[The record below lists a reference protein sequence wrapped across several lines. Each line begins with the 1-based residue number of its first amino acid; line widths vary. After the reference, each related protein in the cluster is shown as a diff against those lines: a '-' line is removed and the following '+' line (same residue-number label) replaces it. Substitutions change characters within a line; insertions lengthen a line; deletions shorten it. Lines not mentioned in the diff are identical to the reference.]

1 MKLKNILKKSFFTIC
16 LISSIQVVNATTIYV
31 SGNQVRLRTGPGTNH
46 QYIMELNEN
55 TALTLLSNE
64 KYSGDGCAN
73 GWYNVKVD
81 NKEGYICS
89 TFTKTGIQSAS
100 YNRPWTS
107 PKKAIYGGAEFV
119 ADGYISAGQNTSY
132 LKKFNVNPNAYYSVY
147 THQYMANISAPYSEA
162 ANAYKSYKENNL
174 LSLPLHFTIP
184 IFNNMP
190 AKTSHPVYG
199 EEQGGTSTIK
209 DQTFEAELNKQG
221 FDETYKRWLRTVHE
235 AHPNWTFSSLRT
247 NLDFNNSIARE
258 KYTSS
263 VYYTCTACREVP
275 YYETES
281 NWYIANN
288 QTVGYFL
295 DPRNFLEED
304 SILMFED
311 LSYSDNYTEATV
323 KSVLRGTFMEGN
335 DPIDNEAY
343 SKIFLDAGKAFNVSP
358 IYLASLSKQ
367 EVGTQGSFTTTGEQ
381 IEYNGIT
388 YIGFYNFFNI
398 GAYSSEPN
406 PAKAGIVYAS
416 AGASRNS
423 QGVYVGNVGGSPVVP
438 ASTNTNNNQGTNNN
452 NNNEPTNTQT
462 ETPTPTT
469 TENIESN
476 STVAQT
482 LKAMN
487 LNQKKSYVTN
497 FKVGTKVSSIANK
510 NITIK
515 DASGKNADNNA
526 TISTGYSLNFKSGE
540 KLVVVIYGDLNGD
553 GAINSGDILKMRQQM
568 LGQIKLEGAYLESAH
583 VKSLTG
589 NINSGDLLK
598 LRQQILGQTTI
609 DQS

>member
-1 MKLKNILKKSFFTIC
+1 MKLKKHLKKSLL
-16 LISSIQVVNATTIYV
+16 LISLLSSIQVVNASTTIYV
-31 SGNQVRLRTGPGTNH
+31 SGNQVRLRSGAGTNYN
-46 QYIMELNEN
+46 YIMELNDN
-55 TALTLLSNE
+55 TALTLLSGE
-64 KYSGDGCAN
+64 KYNGDGCAN
-73 GWYNVKVD
+73 GWYKVKVD

-89 TFTKTGIQSAS
+89 TFTKTGIAKSS

-119 ADGYISAGQNTSY
+119 ADGYISSGQNTSY
-132 LKKFNVNPNAYYSVY
+132 LKKFNVNPNAYYNVY

-199 EEQGGTSTIK
+199 EEQGGTSTVK
-209 DQTFEAELNKQG
+209 DQAFEAELNKQG
-221 FDETYKRWLRTVHE
+221 FDETYKRWLRVIHE
-235 AHPNWTFSSLRT
+235 AHPNWTFQSLKT
-247 NLDFNNSIARE
+247 NLDFNTSIARE

-275 YYETES
+275 NYETEK
-281 NWYIANN
+281 NWYIAND

-311 LSYSDNYTEATV
+311 LSYSNNYTEQTV
-323 KSVLRGTFMEGN
+323 KSVLKGTFMEGT
-335 DPIDNEAY
+335 DPIDHEAY
-343 SKIFLDAGKAFNVSP
+343 SKIFLEAGKAFNVSP

-367 EVGTQGSFTTTGEQ
+367 EVGPKGSFTTTGEQ

-416 AGASRNS
+416 SGAARNS
-423 QGVYVGNVGGSPVVP
+423 EGTYVGNIGGSPAVP
-438 ASTNTNNNQGTNNN
+438 VSNTTNTNNNQNPTPTNNQSQE
-452 NNNEPTNTQT
+452 EPK
-462 ETPTPTT
+462 PTT
-469 TENIESN
+469 TENTSTN
-476 STVAQT
+476 SSLAAV
-482 LKAMN
+482 LKSMN
-487 LNQKKSYVTN
+487 LNQKNSYVTN
-497 FKVGTKVSSIANK
+497 FKVGTKVSSISNK

-515 DASGKNADNNA
+515 DAKGNKADTNA
-526 TISTGYSLNFKSGE
+526 TISTGYTLNFTSSE
-540 KLVVVIYGDLNGD
+540 KLTAVIYGDLNGD
-553 GAINSGDILKMRQQM
+553 GTINSGDILKMRQQM
-568 LGQIKLEGAYLESAH
+568 LGQIRLDGAYLEAAH
-583 VKSLTG
+583 VKTLSG
-589 NINSGDLLK
+589 SINSGDLLK

>member
-1 MKLKNILKKSFFTIC
+1 MKLKKHLKKSLL
-16 LISSIQVVNATTIYV
+16 LISLLSSIQVVNASTTIYV
-31 SGNQVRLRTGPGTNH
+31 SGNQVRLRSGAGTNYN
-46 QYIMELNEN
+46 YIMELNDN

-64 KYSGDGCAN
+64 KYNGDGCAN
-73 GWYNVKVD
+73 GWYKVKVD

-89 TFTKTGIQSAS
+89 TFTKTGIAKSS

-119 ADGYISAGQNTSY
+119 ADGYISSGQNTSY
-132 LKKFNVNPNAYYSVY
+132 LKKFNVNPNAYYNVY

-199 EEQGGTSTIK
+199 EEQGGTSTVK
-209 DQTFEAELNKQG
+209 DQAFEAELNKQG
-221 FDETYKRWLRTVHE
+221 FDETYKRWLRVIHE
-235 AHPNWTFSSLRT
+235 AHPNWTFQSLKT
-247 NLDFNNSIARE
+247 NLDFNTSIARE

-275 YYETES
+275 NYETEK
-281 NWYIANN
+281 NWYIAND

-311 LSYSDNYTEATV
+311 LSYSNNYTEQTV
-323 KSVLRGTFMEGN
+323 KSVLKGTFMEGT
-335 DPIDNEAY
+335 DPIDHEAY
-343 SKIFLDAGKAFNVSP
+343 SKIFLEAGKAFNVSP

-367 EVGTQGSFTTTGEQ
+367 EVGPKGSFTTTGEQ

-416 AGASRNS
+416 SGAARNS
-423 QGVYVGNVGGSPVVP
+423 EGTYVGNIGGSPVVP
-438 ASTNTNNNQGTNNN
+438 VSNTTNTNNNQNPTPTNNQSQE
-452 NNNEPTNTQT
+452 EPK
-462 ETPTPTT
+462 PTT
-469 TENIESN
+469 TENTSTN
-476 STVAQT
+476 SSLAAT
-482 LKAMN
+482 LKSMN
-487 LNQKKSYVTN
+487 LNQKNSYVTN
-497 FKVGTKVSSIANK
+497 FKVGTKVSSISNK

-515 DASGKNADNNA
+515 DAKGNKADTNA
-526 TISTGYSLNFKSGE
+526 TISTGYTLNFTSGE
-540 KLVVVIYGDLNGD
+540 KLTAVIYGDLNGD
-553 GAINSGDILKMRQQM
+553 GTINSGDILKMRQQM
-568 LGQIKLEGAYLESAH
+568 LGQIRLDGAYLEAAH
-583 VKSLTG
+583 VKTLSG
-589 NINSGDLLK
+589 SINSGDLLK

>member
-1 MKLKNILKKSFFTIC
+1 MKLKSNLKRSLL
-16 LISSIQVVNATTIYV
+16 LISLLSSLQVVNASTTIYV
-31 SGNQVRLRTGPGTNH
+31 SGNQVRLRSGAGTNYN
-46 QYIMELNEN
+46 YIMELNDN
-55 TALTLLSNE
+55 TAITLLSNE
-64 KYSGDGCAN
+64 KYNGDGCAN
-73 GWYNVKVD
+73 GWYKVKVD

-89 TFTKTGIQSAS
+89 TFTKTGIAKSS

-119 ADGYISAGQNTSY
+119 ADGYISSGQNTSY
-132 LKKFNVNPNAYYSVY
+132 LKKFNVNPNAYYNVY

-199 EEQGGTSTIK
+199 EEQGGTSTVK
-209 DQTFEAELNKQG
+209 DQAFEAELNKQG
-221 FDETYKRWLRTVHE
+221 FDETYKRWLRVIHE
-235 AHPNWTFSSLRT
+235 AHPNWTFQSLKT
-247 NLDFNNSIARE
+247 NLDFNTSIARE

-275 YYETES
+275 NYETEK
-281 NWYIANN
+281 NWYIAND

-311 LSYSDNYTEATV
+311 LSYSNNYTEQTV
-323 KSVLRGTFMEGN
+323 KSVLKGTFMEGT
-335 DPIDNEAY
+335 DPIDHEAY
-343 SKIFLDAGKAFNVSP
+343 SKIFLEAGKAFNVSP

-367 EVGTQGSFTTTGEQ
+367 EVGPKGSFTTTGEQ

-416 AGASRNS
+416 SGAARNS
-423 QGVYVGNVGGSPVVP
+423 EGTYVGNIGGSPVVP
-438 ASTNTNNNQGTNNN
+438 VSNTTNTNNNQNPTPTNNQSQE
-452 NNNEPTNTQT
+452 EPK
-462 ETPTPTT
+462 PTT
-469 TENIESN
+469 TENTSTN
-476 STVAQT
+476 SSLAAT
-482 LKAMN
+482 LKSMN
-487 LNQKKSYVTN
+487 LNQKNSYVTN
-497 FKVGTKVSSIANK
+497 FKVGTKVSSISNK

-515 DASGKNADNNA
+515 DAKGNKADTNA
-526 TISTGYSLNFKSGE
+526 TISTGYTLNFTSGE
-540 KLVVVIYGDLNGD
+540 KLTAVIYGDLNGD
-553 GAINSGDILKMRQQM
+553 GTINSGDILKMRQQM
-568 LGQIKLEGAYLESAH
+568 LGQIRLDGAYLEAAH
-583 VKSLTG
+583 VKTLSG
-589 NINSGDLLK
+589 SINSGDLLK

>member
-1 MKLKNILKKSFFTIC
+1 MKLKNILKKSIFTIC

-64 KYSGDGCAN
+64 KYNGDGCAN

-147 THQYMANISAPYSEA
+147 THQYMANISAPYTEA
-162 ANAYKSYKENNL
+162 ANAYRSYKENNL

-221 FDETYKRWLRTVHE
+221 FDETYKRWLRSVHE
-235 AHPNWTFSSLRT
+235 SHPNWTFLSLRT

-258 KYTSS
+258 KYASS
-263 VYYTCTACREVP
+263 VYYTCSACREVP

-281 NWYIANN
+281 NWYIAND

-367 EVGTQGSFTTTGEQ
+367 EVGTQGSFTITGEQ

-452 NNNEPTNTQT
+452 NNNNEPTNTQT
-462 ETPTPTT
+462 EDPKPTT
-469 TENIESN
+469 TEKVE
-476 STVAQT
+476 TTTAQ
-482 LKAMN
+482 LKA
-487 LNQKKSYVTN
+487 LNINKKNMYITN
-497 FKVGTKVSSIANK
+497 FEIGTTANTLLKKDK
-510 NITIK
+510 NLTIK
-515 DASGKNADNNA
+515 NTSGKE
-526 TISTGYSLNFKSGE
+526 ITGNE
-540 KLVVVIYGDLNGD
+540 KLTTGSTIKFKGGETYTVVIYGDVDSNGTIDSMDLLTIVRVLNSKESLNG
-553 GAINSGDILKMRQQM
+553 AT
-568 LGQIKLEGAYLESAH
+568 LEAAH
-583 VKSLTG
+583 VYNTTG
-589 NINSGDLLK
+589 SVNAMDLLLLVRYLNNK
-598 LRQQILGQTTI
+598 DKINQA
-609 DQS
+609 

>member
-1 MKLKNILKKSFFTIC
+1 MKLKKHLKKSLL
-16 LISSIQVVNATTIYV
+16 LISLLSSIQVVNASTTIYV
-31 SGNQVRLRTGPGTNH
+31 SGNQVRLRSGAGTNYN
-46 QYIMELNEN
+46 YIMELNDN

-64 KYSGDGCAN
+64 KYNGDGCAN
-73 GWYNVKVD
+73 GWYKVKVD

-89 TFTKTGIQSAS
+89 TFTKTGIAKSS

-119 ADGYISAGQNTSY
+119 ADGYISSGQNTSY
-132 LKKFNVNPNAYYSVY
+132 LKKFNVNPNAYYNVY

-199 EEQGGTSTIK
+199 EEQGGTSTVK
-209 DQTFEAELNKQG
+209 DQAFEAELNKQG
-221 FDETYKRWLRTVHE
+221 FDETYKRWLRVIHE
-235 AHPNWTFSSLRT
+235 AHPNWTFQSLKT
-247 NLDFNNSIARE
+247 NLDFNTSIARE

-275 YYETES
+275 NYETEK
-281 NWYIANN
+281 NWYIAND

-311 LSYSDNYTEATV
+311 LSYSNNYTEQTV
-323 KSVLRGTFMEGN
+323 KSVLKGTFMEGT
-335 DPIDNEAY
+335 DPIDHEAY
-343 SKIFLDAGKAFNVSP
+343 SKIFLEAGKAFNVSP

-367 EVGTQGSFTTTGEQ
+367 EVGPKGSFTTTGEQ

-416 AGASRNS
+416 SGAARNS
-423 QGVYVGNVGGSPVVP
+423 EGTYVGNIGGSPAVP
-438 ASTNTNNNQGTNNN
+438 VSNTTNTNNNQNPTPTNNQSQE
-452 NNNEPTNTQT
+452 EPK
-462 ETPTPTT
+462 PTT
-469 TENIESN
+469 TENTSTN
-476 STVAQT
+476 SSLAAT
-482 LKAMN
+482 LKSMN
-487 LNQKKSYVTN
+487 LNQKNSYVTN
-497 FKVGTKVSSIANK
+497 FKVGTKVSSISNK

-515 DASGKNADNNA
+515 DAKGNKADTNA
-526 TISTGYSLNFKSGE
+526 TISTGYTLNFTSGE
-540 KLVVVIYGDLNGD
+540 KLTAVIYGDLNGD
-553 GAINSGDILKMRQQM
+553 GTINSGDILKMRQQM
-568 LGQIKLEGAYLESAH
+568 LGQIRLDGAYLEAAH
-583 VKSLTG
+583 VKTLSG
-589 NINSGDLLK
+589 SINSGDLLK

>member
-1 MKLKNILKKSFFTIC
+1 MKLKSNLKRSLL
-16 LISSIQVVNATTIYV
+16 LISLLSSLQIVNASTTIYV
-31 SGNQVRLRTGPGTNH
+31 SGNQVRLRSGAGTNYN
-46 QYIMELNEN
+46 YIMELNDN

-64 KYSGDGCAN
+64 KYNGDGCAN
-73 GWYNVKVD
+73 GWYKVKVD

-89 TFTKTGIQSAS
+89 TFTKTGIAKSS

-119 ADGYISAGQNTSY
+119 ADGYISSGQNTSY
-132 LKKFNVNPNAYYSVY
+132 LKKFNVNPNAYYNVY

-199 EEQGGTSTIK
+199 EEQGGTSTVK
-209 DQTFEAELNKQG
+209 DQAFEAELNKQG
-221 FDETYKRWLRTVHE
+221 FDETYKRWLRVIHE
-235 AHPNWTFSSLRT
+235 AHPNWTFQSLKT
-247 NLDFNNSIARE
+247 NLDFNTSIARE

-263 VYYTCTACREVP
+263 VYYTCTTCREVP
-275 YYETES
+275 NYETEK
-281 NWYIANN
+281 NWYIAND

-311 LSYSDNYTEATV
+311 LSYSNNYTEQTV
-323 KSVLRGTFMEGN
+323 KSVLKGTFMEGT
-335 DPIDNEAY
+335 DPIDHEAY
-343 SKIFLDAGKAFNVSP
+343 SKIFLEAGKAFNVSP

-367 EVGTQGSFTTTGEQ
+367 EVGPKGSFTTTGEQ

-416 AGASRNS
+416 SGAARNS
-423 QGVYVGNVGGSPVVP
+423 EGTYVGNIGGSPVVP
-438 ASTNTNNNQGTNNN
+438 VSNTTNTNNNQNPTPTNNQSQE
-452 NNNEPTNTQT
+452 EPK
-462 ETPTPTT
+462 PTT
-469 TENIESN
+469 TENTSTN
-476 STVAQT
+476 SSLAAT
-482 LKAMN
+482 LKSMN
-487 LNQKKSYVTN
+487 LNQKNSYVTN
-497 FKVGTKVSSIANK
+497 FKVGTKVSSISNK

-515 DASGKNADNNA
+515 DAKGNKADTNA
-526 TISTGYSLNFKSGE
+526 TISTGYTLNFTSGE
-540 KLVVVIYGDLNGD
+540 KLTAVIYGDLNGD
-553 GAINSGDILKMRQQM
+553 GTINSGDILKMRQQM
-568 LGQIKLEGAYLESAH
+568 LGQIRLDGAYLEAAH
-583 VKSLTG
+583 VKTLSG
-589 NINSGDLLK
+589 SINSGDLLK

>member
-1 MKLKNILKKSFFTIC
+1 MKLKSNLKRSLL
-16 LISSIQVVNATTIYV
+16 LISLLSSLQVVNASTTIYV
-31 SGNQVRLRTGPGTNH
+31 SGNQVRLRSEAGTNYN
-46 QYIMELNEN
+46 YIMELNDN

-64 KYSGDGCAN
+64 KYNGDGCAN
-73 GWYNVKVD
+73 GWYKVKVD

-89 TFTKTGIQSAS
+89 TFTKTGIAKSS

-119 ADGYISAGQNTSY
+119 ADGYISSGQNTSY
-132 LKKFNVNPNAYYSVY
+132 LKKFNVNPNAYYNVY

-199 EEQGGTSTIK
+199 EEQGGTSTVK
-209 DQTFEAELNKQG
+209 DQAFEAELNKQG
-221 FDETYKRWLRTVHE
+221 FDETYKRWLRVIHE
-235 AHPNWTFSSLRT
+235 AHPNWTFQSLKT
-247 NLDFNNSIARE
+247 NLDFNTSIARE

-275 YYETES
+275 NYETEN
-281 NWYIANN
+281 NWYIAND

-311 LSYSDNYTEATV
+311 LSYSNNYTEQTV
-323 KSVLRGTFMEGN
+323 KSVLKGTFMEGT
-335 DPIDNEAY
+335 DPIDHEAY
-343 SKIFLDAGKAFNVSP
+343 SKIFLEAGKAFNVSP

-367 EVGTQGSFTTTGEQ
+367 EVGPKGSFTTTGEQ

-416 AGASRNS
+416 SGAARNS
-423 QGVYVGNVGGSPVVP
+423 EGTYVGNIGGSPAVP
-438 ASTNTNNNQGTNNN
+438 VSNTTNTNNNQNPTPTNNQSQE
-452 NNNEPTNTQT
+452 EPK
-462 ETPTPTT
+462 PTT
-469 TENIESN
+469 TENTSTN
-476 STVAQT
+476 SSLAAV
-482 LKAMN
+482 LKSMN
-487 LNQKKSYVTN
+487 LNQKNSYVTN
-497 FKVGTKVSSIANK
+497 FKVGTKVSSISNK

-515 DASGKNADNNA
+515 DAKGNKADTNA
-526 TISTGYSLNFKSGE
+526 TISTGYTLNFTSGE
-540 KLVVVIYGDLNGD
+540 KLTAVIYGDLNGD
-553 GAINSGDILKMRQQM
+553 GTINSGDILKMRQQM
-568 LGQIKLEGAYLESAH
+568 LGQIRLDGAYLEAAH
-583 VKSLTG
+583 VKTLSG
-589 NINSGDLLK
+589 SINSGDLLK

>member
-1 MKLKNILKKSFFTIC
+1 MKLKSNLKRSLL
-16 LISSIQVVNATTIYV
+16 LISLLSSLQVVNASTTIYV
-31 SGNQVRLRTGPGTNH
+31 SGNQVRLRSGAGTNYN
-46 QYIMELNEN
+46 YIMELNDN
-55 TALTLLSNE
+55 TAITLLSNE
-64 KYSGDGCAN
+64 KYNGDGCAN
-73 GWYNVKVD
+73 GWYKVKVD

-89 TFTKTGIQSAS
+89 TFTKTGIAKSS

-119 ADGYISAGQNTSY
+119 ADGYISSGQNTSY
-132 LKKFNVNPNAYYSVY
+132 LKKFNVNPNAYYNVY

-199 EEQGGTSTIK
+199 EEQGGTSNVK

-221 FDETYKRWLRTVHE
+221 FDETYKRWLRVIHE
-235 AHPNWTFSSLRT
+235 AHPNWTFQSLKT
-247 NLDFNNSIARE
+247 NLDFNTSIARE

-275 YYETES
+275 NYETEK
-281 NWYIANN
+281 NWYIAND

-311 LSYSDNYTEATV
+311 LSYSNNYTEQTV
-323 KSVLRGTFMEGN
+323 KSVLKGTFMEGT
-335 DPIDNEAY
+335 DPIDHEAY
-343 SKIFLDAGKAFNVSP
+343 SKIFLEAGKAFNVSP

-367 EVGTQGSFTTTGEQ
+367 EVGPKGSFTTTGEQ

-416 AGASRNS
+416 SGAARNS
-423 QGVYVGNVGGSPVVP
+423 EGTYVGNIGGSPVVP
-438 ASTNTNNNQGTNNN
+438 VSNTTNTNNNQNPTPTNNQSQE
-452 NNNEPTNTQT
+452 EPK
-462 ETPTPTT
+462 PTT
-469 TENIESN
+469 TENTSTN
-476 STVAQT
+476 SSLAAT
-482 LKAMN
+482 LKSMN
-487 LNQKKSYVTN
+487 LNQKNSYVTN
-497 FKVGTKVSSIANK
+497 FKVGTKVSSISNK

-515 DASGKNADNNA
+515 DAKGNKADTNA
-526 TISTGYSLNFKSGE
+526 TISTGYTLNFTSGE
-540 KLVVVIYGDLNGD
+540 KLTAVIYGDLNGD
-553 GAINSGDILKMRQQM
+553 GTINSGDILKMRQQM
-568 LGQIKLEGAYLESAH
+568 LGQIRLDGAYLEAAH
-583 VKSLTG
+583 VKTLSG
-589 NINSGDLLK
+589 SINSGDLLK

>member
-1 MKLKNILKKSFFTIC
+1 MKLKSNLKRSLL
-16 LISSIQVVNATTIYV
+16 LISLLSSLQVVNASTTIYV
-31 SGNQVRLRTGPGTNH
+31 SGNQVRLRSGAGTNYN
-46 QYIMELNEN
+46 YIMELNDN

-64 KYSGDGCAN
+64 KYNGDGCAN
-73 GWYNVKVD
+73 GWYKVKVD

-89 TFTKTGIQSAS
+89 TFTKTGIAKSS

-119 ADGYISAGQNTSY
+119 ADGYISSGQNTSY
-132 LKKFNVNPNAYYSVY
+132 LKKFNVNPNAYYNVY

-199 EEQGGTSTIK
+199 EEQGGTSTVK
-209 DQTFEAELNKQG
+209 DQAFEAELNKQG
-221 FDETYKRWLRTVHE
+221 FDESYKRWLRVIHE
-235 AHPNWTFSSLRT
+235 AHPNWTFQSLKT
-247 NLDFNNSIARE
+247 NLDFNTSIARE

-275 YYETES
+275 NYETEK
-281 NWYIANN
+281 NWYIAND

-311 LSYSDNYTEATV
+311 LSYSNNYTEQTV
-323 KSVLRGTFMEGN
+323 KSVLKGTFMEGT
-335 DPIDNEAY
+335 DPIDHEAY
-343 SKIFLDAGKAFNVSP
+343 SKIFLEAGKAFNVSP

-367 EVGTQGSFTTTGEQ
+367 EVGPKGSFTTTGEQ

-416 AGASRNS
+416 SGAARNS
-423 QGVYVGNVGGSPVVP
+423 EGTYVGNIGGSPAVP
-438 ASTNTNNNQGTNNN
+438 VSNTTNTNNNQNPTPTNNQSQE
-452 NNNEPTNTQT
+452 EPK
-462 ETPTPTT
+462 PTT
-469 TENIESN
+469 TENTSTN
-476 STVAQT
+476 SSLAAV
-482 LKAMN
+482 LKSMN
-487 LNQKKSYVTN
+487 LNQKNSYVTN
-497 FKVGTKVSSIANK
+497 FKVGTKVSSISNK

-515 DASGKNADNNA
+515 DAKGNKADTNA
-526 TISTGYSLNFKSGE
+526 TISTGYTLNFTSGE
-540 KLVVVIYGDLNGD
+540 KLTAVIYGDLNGD
-553 GAINSGDILKMRQQM
+553 GTINSGDILKMRQQM
-568 LGQIKLEGAYLESAH
+568 LGQIRLDGAYLEAAH
-583 VKSLTG
+583 VKTLSG
-589 NINSGDLLK
+589 SINSGDLLK